1 MSSAITFDQSFYLTN
16 NADVV
21 LAISQGH
28 FANALDHYNQFG
40 GKELRAPNASFDPSY
55 YAINNAD
62 VLNAVASGVFP
73 NVFAHFQAFGE
84 SENRAPNVN
93 LASFDAT
100 AYLAAN
106 TDVAAAVTAGTFS
119 SALDHFLA
127 FGQNENRTGSGV
139 TAAVNP
145 GQTFTLTTGADSGA
159 SFTGG
164 AGDDTFVALI
174 DDNTPANNT
183 LDTLDVLDGGA
194 GTDTLS
200 ITADTSGA
208 GLALPAATITNIE
221 NVLVRNA
228 SGQTLTM
235 NTSLLTGENSIV
247 SDRSTAAL
255 TLTNVA
261 AGTTLEQR
269 GNEVATNANL
279 TATYVAAAT
288 ATTLNINGGTTAGDI
303 AVNGTGLDTM
313 AITSTGADNT
323 VGNITTNGDVT
334 SVSIAATTD
343 LTATSLGVA
352 TNTGDQSLAISGA
365 GDVSIGTFDAD
376 FASIDAASLTGNLT
390 ATLSATVAATLTS
403 GAGNDVISTST
414 TGQSGAINAG
424 DGTDTLILTSTADL
438 NTNAEGAV
446 YTGFETLRVADGQ
459 TANMSNVTGSTITA
473 VQLVDASD
481 GATVVNNL
489 NATQAGAITLRDYNN
504 SATLTVTGSTTVG
517 SNDSVSITV
526 SDGDTTLNE
535 NLLANA
541 THGLDLTMAGV
552 ETVTITAVDQFDA
565 DALNNITGMTT
576 LNLEGAGTFNIITGA
591 VNMGSNGSINAGNA
605 TGAVTVAATALAG
618 NPFAYTGSSGIDTFT
633 DGAVG
638 GNQINT
644 AAGNDVLVLTDKG
657 NDNTS
662 AATSVTMGAGQ
673 DDVTVGMTGN
683 QSADE
688 AIFVFAAG
696 DSVSDSS
703 TTGISATLTDTIA
716 GLDGDTAATNAGS
729 RVEIDTNV
737 QATAVSAGA
746 VAVAFG
752 TTSVANG
759 GDFFVHIS
767 SATVVNIYQDTDG
780 DTRIEA
786 GEFAIQLTGI
796 TGNTLVNGDFIVAG
810 GDLDI
815 LTT

>member
-1 MSSAITFDQSFYLTN
+1 MSSAITFDQSYYLTN

-21 LAISQGH
+21 LAISQGN

-40 GKELRAPNASFDPSY
+40 GKELRAPNASFNPTY
-55 YAINNAD
+55 YAINNPD
-62 VLNAVASGVFP
+62 VLNAVSSGVFS
-73 NVFAHFQAFGE
+73 NIFAHYQAFGE
-84 SENRAPNVN
+84 AENRAPNTN
-93 LASFDAT
+93 LASFDSA
-100 AYLAAN
+100 AYLTAN
-106 TDVAAAVTAGTFS
+106 TDVAAAVTAGTFT

-139 TAAVNP
+139 TEAVNP
-145 GQTFTLTTGADSGA
+145 GLTFTLTTGADSGA
-159 SFTGG
+159 DFTGG
-164 AGDDTFVALI
+164 SGDDTFVALI
-174 DDNTPANNT
+174 DDNTAANNT

-208 GLALPAATITNIE
+208 GLALPAATISNIE
-221 NVLVRNA
+221 TVLLRNA
-228 SGQTLTM
+228 SGQDFTL
-235 NTSLLTGENSIV
+235 NTSLIGGENSFI
-247 SDRSTAAL
+247 SDRSTSNV

-261 AGTTLEQR
+261 SGTTLEQR

-288 ATTLNINGGTTAGDI
+288 GTTLNIKGGTTAGDI

-313 AITSTGADNT
+313 AITSTGAANI
-323 VGNITTNGDVT
+323 VGNVTTNGDVT
-334 SVSIAATTD
+334 SVTIAATSN

-352 TNTGDQSLAISGA
+352 TNTGAQSLAISGA
-365 GDVSIGTFDAD
+365 GNVSIGAFDTD

-403 GAGNDVISTST
+403 GSGDDVISTST
-414 TGQSGAINAG
+414 TGQTGAISAG
-424 DGTDTLILTSTADL
+424 EGTDTLILTATADL
-438 NTNAEGAV
+438 NTAAEGAI

-459 TANMSNVTGSTITA
+459 TANMTNVTGSTITGI
-473 VQLVDASD
+473 QIVDASD

-489 NATQAGAITLRDYNN
+489 SAAQAGALTLRDFNN

-517 SNDSVSITV
+517 SNDSISITV
-526 SDGDTTLNE
+526 TDGDTTLNE

-552 ETVTITAVDQFDA
+552 ETVTITAIDQFDA
-565 DALNNITGMTT
+565 DALNNITGMTS
-576 LNLEGAGTFNIITGA
+576 LNLEGAGTFDIITGA
-591 VNMGSNGSINAGNA
+591 VVMGSNGSINAGSA
-605 TGAVTVAATALAG
+605 TGAVTVVAAALAT

-638 GNQINT
+638 GNQVNT
-644 AAGNDVLVLTDKG
+644 GAGNDVLVLTDKG

-662 AATSVTMGAGQ
+662 ASTSVTMGAGQ
-673 DDVTVGMTGN
+673 DDVTVNMTGN
-683 QSADE
+683 QSADDV
-688 AIFVFAAG
+688 IFVFAAG
-696 DSVSDSS
+696 DSISDSS
-703 TTGISATLTDTIA
+703 TTGISATLTDTIDN
-716 GLDGDTAATNAGS
+716 LDGDTAATNAGAS
-729 RVEIDTNV
+729 IEIDTEV
-737 QATAVSAGA
+737 AATAVSAGA
-746 VAVAFG
+746 VAVAFC
-752 TTSVANG
+752 TKSVANG
-759 GDFFVHIS
+759 GDFFVHIA

-786 GEFAIQLTGI
+786 GEFALQLTGI
-796 TGNTLVNGDFIVAG
+796 TGNTLVAGDFIVG
-810 GDLDI
+810 SGDLDI